1 MNRSLSVNRLWAMG
15 QFSNYELH
23 DEITEIPEHI
33 ALNPKAIGLLY
44 HLMIIEM
51 ESAHN
56 KYLQLYKDH
65 PALVKVF
72 PEILE
77 YFDEINV
84 AVEEDKTKT
93 FDEFMNELNQGK
105 EIESA

>member
-23 DEITEIPEHI
+23 DEITDIPEQV

-65 PALVKVF
+65 PMLVKVF
-72 PEILE
+72 PAILD
-77 YFDEINV
+77 YFDEINI

-93 FDEFMNELNQGK
+93 FDEFMSEINK
-105 EIESA
+105 EQEVNNG